1 MLYIGQVDSSEDGQN
16 LEGLDRKKSKK
27 NKKKKNNNNKKH
39 CNIRWVFG
47 DY

>member
-27 NKKKKNNNNKKH
+27 KNKKKQQQQKTL
-39 CNIRWVFG
+39 
-47 DY
+47 